1 MHHGML
7 QKHRP
12 EQNDR
17 LPNQQ
22 ELADLPSLHCHPSQ
36 PLHLEVLLNQQLLA
50 HQ

>member
-1 MHHGML
+1 MHRGML

-22 ELADLPSLHCHPSQ
+22 ELADLLFLHLHPSP
-36 PLHLEVLLNQQLLA
+36 PLHLEVLPNQQLLVR
-50 HQ
+50 Q